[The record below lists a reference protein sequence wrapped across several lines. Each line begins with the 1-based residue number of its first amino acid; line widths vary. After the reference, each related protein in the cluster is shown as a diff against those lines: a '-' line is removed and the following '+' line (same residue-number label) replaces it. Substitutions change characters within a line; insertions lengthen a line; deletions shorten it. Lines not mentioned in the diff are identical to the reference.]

1 MREQTG
7 AGLTKLELCAE
18 IAGADR
24 KKERKNKRAQQQ
36 QVMQDEEERVKG
48 HQHDHTSMTT

>member
-18 IAGADR
+18 IARADR

-36 QVMQDEEERVKG
+36 QVMQDEERVKG
-48 HQHDHTSMTT
+48 HQQDHTSMTT